1 MGVSRA
7 TEHKI
12 VHFQAR
18 SIQKKF
24 NGDIFTFTFW
34 KARHGGT
41 GTVTSLSLSVKKG
54 KSDDSFSRARR
65 EEAVWKSDSDD
76 TFSQARREEA
86 V

>member
-76 TFSQARREEA
+76 TFSQKKKYFL
-86 V
+86 